1 MAGSTVKSSL
11 NTYRLSSLAW
21 ALAVDKTM
29 AALRS
34 EPEVDFDS
42 YSASEPA
49 RMLSRLDDDA
59 MGKLSEQLT
68 VAGITNAAGSISPQ
82 WILAI
87 WQASNAPIKLELVSR
102 AGGLST
108 HSQVSLFDGRG
119 LAIKFSR
126 TVSTGTDGS
135 VSITG
140 IGDVSTIT
148 LFTED
153 ILWPVLA
160 DSMPPHPELT
170 ATGTENPESSSL
182 TGGPRIRVSAEEV
195 SKLAEWFEGDAAT
208 VPNDVAAAI
217 KSPRAT
223 VHLSVVAG
231 TEARDAAGS
240 GEHYQSAAVWA
251 LADKLYSVKT
261 TGPDSQR
268 SLVLAERPPGHIAQQ
283 VVWSVL
289 GAHDF
294 LSSRRSEEGSS

>member
-11 NTYRLSSLAW
+11 STYRLSSLAW

-29 AALRS
+29 MALRS

-42 YSASEPA
+42 YSASGPA
-49 RMLSRLDDDA
+49 RMLSGLDDDT
-59 MGKLSEQLT
+59 MGALREELA
-68 VAGITNAAGSISPQ
+68 VAGITTAAGSISPQ

-102 AGGLST
+102 ADGLST

-119 LAIKFSR
+119 LANTFSR
-126 TVSTGTDGS
+126 TVATEADGS
-135 VSITG
+135 VSVVG
-140 IGDVSTIT
+140 IGTVSTIT

-160 DSMPPHPELT
+160 GSMPPHPKLT
-170 ATGTENPESSSL
+170 ATGSADPDSSSL
-182 TGGPRIRVSAEEV
+182 TGGPRIKVSAEEV
-195 SKLAEWFEGDAAT
+195 SKLVDGSEGATT
-208 VPNDVAAAI
+208 VPNDVTAAI
-217 KSPRAT
+217 KSPTAT

-231 TEARDAAGS
+231 SEAGDATRS
-240 GEHYQSAAVWA
+240 DEHYQSAAVWA

-261 TGPDSQR
+261 TGADSQR

-294 LSSRRSEEGSS
+294 LSSRRSEEGAS